1 MQYAHPAMEHCKDGW
16 GARQYVKLKLAELEI
31 TVE

>member
-1 MQYAHPAMEHCKDGW
+1 MQDAHKAMEHCEDGW
-16 GARQYVKLKLAELEI
+16 GARQYVKLKLAELGI